1 MTVLVVEDNP
11 ISSKVFE
18 HILDKHGYETL
29 TAHDGG
35 QALELLESHAEI
47 ELIITDIMMP
57 NTNGIELVRK
67 IKDRSEWSE
76 IPILVCTS
84 INPYD
89 LVNSIPMQ
97 GWKYLFKPIR
107 ADKVIENVKEAFAQ
121 QRSALQNPD
130 RTMSQIG
137 MDPHAFREILDEF
150 MKLVNDKITQLDRS
164 SNRAFEESLELQDLL
179 EGARLLRAERV
190 IDILDKLNRCPA
202 GEKSEVIRSTYPW
215 LLREL
220 KAVQHYLTIYTS

>member
-11 ISSKVFE
+11 ISSKVLE
-18 HILDKHGYETL
+18 HILDKHGYKTL
-29 TAHDGG
+29 TAHDEE
-35 QALELLESHAEI
+35 QALELLESHTEI

-84 INPYD
+84 VNPVG
-89 LVNSIPMQ
+89 LHNSIPMQ

-107 ADKVIENVKEAFAQ
+107 ADSVMEKVKEAFAQ
-121 QRSALQNPD
+121 QRSTLQNPD

-137 MDPHAFREILDEF
+137 MDSLAFREILDEF
-150 MKLVNDKITQLDRS
+150 LKLVKDKIAQLERQVKEGS
-164 SNRAFEESLELQDLL
+164 EESLELQDLL
-179 EGARLLRAERV
+179 EGTRLLRAERL

-202 GEKSEVIRSTYPW
+202 GKKSEMIRSTYPW

-220 KAVQHYLTIYTS
+220 KAVQHYLTVYTS

>member
-18 HILDKHGYETL
+18 HTLDKYGYETL
-29 TAHDGG
+29 TAHDGE

-57 NTNGIELVRK
+57 NTNGIELVWK
-67 IKDRSEWSE
+67 IKDRPEWSE

-84 INPYD
+84 IKPAS
-89 LVNSIPMQ
+89 LINSIPMQ

-107 ADKVIENVKEAFAQ
+107 ANHVMEKVKEAFAQ

-130 RTMSQIG
+130 QTMSQIG
-137 MDPHAFREILDEF
+137 MDSQAFREILDEF
-150 MKLVNDKITQLDRS
+150 LKLVKDKIIQLEQQVNKAS
-164 SNRAFEESLELQDLL
+164 AESLDLQDLL

-190 IDILDKLNRCPA
+190 IDILDKLDRCSA
-202 GEKSEVIRSTYPW
+202 GGKSEMIRSTYPW

-220 KAVQHYLTIYTS
+220 KAVQHYLTVYTS

>member
-18 HILDKHGYETL
+18 HTLDKHGYETL
-29 TAHDGG
+29 TAHDGD

-47 ELIITDIMMP
+47 ELIITDIVMP

-84 INPYD
+84 VKPYN
-89 LVNSIPMQ
+89 LMNSIPMQ

-107 ADKVIENVKEAFAQ
+107 ADVVMERVKEAFAQ
-121 QRSALQNPD
+121 QRPALQNPD
-130 RTMSQIG
+130 QTRSQIG
-137 MDPHAFREILDEF
+137 MDSGAFGEILDEF
-150 MKLVNDKITQLDRS
+150 LKLVTDKITQLERQIKEAS
-164 SNRAFEESLELQDLL
+164 GESLELQDLL

-190 IDILDKLNRCPA
+190 IDILDKLTQCPA
-202 GEKSEVIRSTYPW
+202 GRKSEMIRSTYPW

-220 KAVQHYLTIYTS
+220 KAAQHYLTIYTS

>member
-57 NTNGIELVRK
+57 NTSGIELVQK

-84 INPYD
+84 VKPNN
-89 LVNSIPMQ
+89 LMNSMPMQ

-107 ADKVIENVKEAFAQ
+107 ADNVIENVKEAFAQ
-121 QRSALQNPD
+121 QRPPLQNPD
-130 RTMSQIG
+130 QTMSQIG
-137 MDPHAFREILDEF
+137 MDSRAFSEILDEF
-150 MKLVNDKITQLDRS
+150 LKLVKDKITQLEWRFKEAS
-164 SNRAFEESLELQDLL
+164 EESLELQDLL

-190 IDILDKLNRCPA
+190 IDILDKLNQCPA
-202 GEKSEVIRSTYPW
+202 SRKSEMIRSTYPW

>member
-18 HILDKHGYETL
+18 HTLDKHGYETL
-29 TAHDGG
+29 TAHDGE

-84 INPYD
+84 MKPYD
-89 LVNSIPMQ
+89 LMNSIPTQ

-107 ADKVIENVKEAFAQ
+107 TDIVMERVKEAIAQ
-121 QRSALQNPD
+121 QRPALQNPD
-130 RTMSQIG
+130 ETMSQIG
-137 MDPHAFREILDEF
+137 MDSRAFGEILDEF
-150 MKLVNDKITQLDRS
+150 LKLVNDKITQLERPG
-164 SNRAFEESLELQDLL
+164 NRAFEEPLELQDLL

-202 GEKSEVIRSTYPW
+202 GRKSEMIRSTYPW